1 MQKLE
6 LYKNKWLSD
15 LEAWQ
20 IAVYNQLLR
29 LEKDCKNNLL
39 NIDFDRLLDGTNKL
53 LDIMPHKSKKTWLD
67 VRTLQQALLKWNVK
81 GGINQKVFVDA
92 CLSATKKDK
101 PDWIIKHKP
110 DEIENIIDKSI
121 IVKEKRLKELDITEK
136 NIKLDSEYTKL
147 LELKKQYKKI
157 YWEALL
163 EKIKRLE
170 NKLKYKY
177 TLIE

>member
-1 MQKLE
+1 
-6 LYKNKWLSD
+6 
-15 LEAWQ
+15 
-20 IAVYNQLLR
+20 
-29 LEKDCKNNLL
+29 
-39 NIDFDRLLDGTNKL
+39 
-53 LDIMPHKSKKTWLD
+53 
-67 VRTLQQALLKWNVK
+67 VK

-157 YWEALL
+157 Y
-163 EKIKRLE
+163 
-170 NKLKYKY
+170 
-177 TLIE
+177 